1 MTTPGTYRESDES
14 AVTSADALVAWV
26 AEARPALER
35 TARIYR
41 ATITYKE
48 LSEEVQAASGIRT
61 RRLLQYWIGDVLGTV
76 SHDCNESGE
85 PLLSA
90 LCVRSDGSV
99 GPGYA
104 IAVAENLGGDQPDD
118 LDMHA
123 AEERLRC
130 YRYFGA
136 DLPLDGG
143 TPALTKQ
150 VAAARLRARRRVSAP
165 LADESRP
172 ICPNCFLM
180 LPVSGQCDNCS

>member
-1 MTTPGTYRESDES
+1 
-14 AVTSADALVAWV
+14 VTSKEALAAWV
-26 AEARPALER
+26 VEARPALER
-35 TARIYR
+35 TARIYH

-48 LSEEVQAASGIRT
+48 LSEEVQSAAGIRT

-76 SHDCNESGE
+76 ARNCHESGE

-104 IAVAENLGGDQPDD
+104 IAVAENFAGEQPDD

-130 YRYFGA
+130 YRFFGA
-136 DLPLDGG
+136 DLPSDGG
-143 TPALTKQ
+143 VPVLTKQ
-150 VAAARLRARRRVSAP
+150 VVAARSLARRRVSAP